1 MFEVRH
7 EMGPAK
13 TAKPVSGV
21 NSGFSLIELI
31 AVLVVLSVIS
41 IVATSRFSNT
51 DLAAVQSARDQALTA
66 FFTAQQVAMARA
78 SDSNPIQV
86 TVTANSL
93 NVTENGTSVT
103 ATGSPYPISLPQGVR
118 ITSGTGNYAFDKL
131 GRTSVGQ
138 LVIARGSTS
147 ATINVEASGY
157 AYTP

>member
-1 MFEVRH
+1 MV
-7 EMGPAK
+7 PAK

-21 NSGFSLIELI
+21 NRGFSLIELI
-31 AVLVVLSVIS
+31 AVLVVLGVIS

-51 DLAAVQSARDQALTA
+51 DVAAVQSARDQALTA
-66 FFTAQQVAMARA
+66 FFSAQQLAMARA
-78 SDSNPIQV
+78 SDTNPIQV

-93 NVTENGTSVT
+93 NVTESGSSVT
-103 ATGSPYPISLPQGVR
+103 ATGSSYPITLPQGVA
-118 ITSGTGNYAFDKL
+118 ITGGTGSYSFDKL
-131 GRTSVGQ
+131 GRTSEGQ